1 MQGVALQIPFKPISF
16 WYRLQSPRGYQ
27 GYYAR
32 LCAGIAL
39 GLALLGLSPMGAMVQ
54 AMPRDT
60 DVSPASSTQS
70 SLRTLHLEGAGISL
84 SVNPKAWVNAQTNA
98 SQKKPSKLPEK
109 TLQKTSKAKPTKPEG
124 SPSSQELSLT
134 PELQLLVLLTILS
147 LAPAILVLG
156 TAFTR
161 VVIVLAMVRQAL
173 GTPQLP
179 PNQVLVGLA
188 LILTF
193 FIMAPT
199 VQTMQTT
206 ALKPYMDGAIS
217 QTVAMQRL
225 EQPLRHFMFRQTNL
239 KDLGLFIKLA
249 KLPAPKNRA
258 SVPTYVL
265 LPAFVISELKTAFQ
279 LGFLLFLPFLIIDLA
294 VSSILVSM
302 GMMFLPPATISLP
315 FKIILFVLVDGWH
328 LLCQALILGYQQ

>member
-1 MQGVALQIPFKPISF
+1 MNIRPRMAQRRMLSLLIAFGMSGVWTLMGEMPFAKALVPSLPIHTHSNVHAASRPALQ
-16 WYRLQSPRGYQ
+16 
-27 GYYAR
+27 
-32 LCAGIAL
+32 
-39 GLALLGLSPMGAMVQ
+39 
-54 AMPRDT
+54 
-60 DVSPASSTQS
+60 
-70 SLRTLHLEGAGISL
+70 TLHLEGPGIQL
-84 SVNPKAWVNAQTNA
+84 QVTPNAWVAPPKKTTNSKPSAGQAPLEAA
-98 SQKKPSKLPEK
+98 SQVTEP
-109 TLQKTSKAKPTKPEG
+109 
-124 SPSSQELSLT
+124 LSLT

-179 PNQVLVGLA
+179 PNQVLIGLA

-199 VQTMQTT
+199 VQTMQRT
-206 ALKPYMDGAIS
+206 ALKPYMAGEIS
-217 QTVAMQRL
+217 QPVAMQRI
-225 EQPLRHFMFRQTNL
+225 EQPLRQFMFRQTNV
-239 KDLGLFIKLA
+239 KDLGLFVKLA